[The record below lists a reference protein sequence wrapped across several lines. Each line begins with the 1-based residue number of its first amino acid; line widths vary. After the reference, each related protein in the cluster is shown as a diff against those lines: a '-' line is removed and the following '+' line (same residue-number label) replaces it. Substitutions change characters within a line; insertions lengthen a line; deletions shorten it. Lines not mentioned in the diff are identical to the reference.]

1 MLDITST
8 RNKLQNML
16 ITLSSI
22 EANRQRQIDYP
33 NDKDFIENGNDFF
46 TLFKE
51 YLSDVTNMVDE
62 SNNGE

>member
-46 TLFKE
+46 YTI
-51 YLSDVTNMVDE
+51 
-62 SNNGE
+62 